1 MDTPTDLKLYDA
13 EYRFACIVWEKE
25 PIPSGELAKLC
36 AQRLGWK
43 RTTAYT
49 VLKKLCNRGIL
60 QNQNSLVTALVKKE
74 QVQRFESRRLLERS
88 FGGSLPQF
96 IAAFLGEERLS
107 SQEAEELKALIDRHR
122 QEEGGG
128 K

>member
-1 MDTPTDLKLYDA
+1 M
-13 EYRFACIVWEKE
+13 
-25 PIPSGELAKLC
+25 
-36 AQRLGWK
+36 
-43 RTTAYT
+43 
-49 VLKKLCNRGIL
+49 LKKLCNRGIL